1 MYYLGGG
8 YGKENSMKK
17 SEYLRIFKA
26 FSDERRMRVLE
37 LLLDGEQ
44 CACILLEDLDISQP
58 TLSHHM
64 KILCDSGI
72 VKGRPVGKWIYY
84 SINEDGCERAKELLS
99 KLTERKTPRSE
110 SLFGRLLGEI
120 SFPLRRLALVFFM
133 FNVSKFLNALDDNSK
148 SMREKDACREC
159 GLIKI

>member
-1 MYYLGGG
+1 
-8 YGKENSMKK
+8 MKN

-37 LLLDGEQ
+37 LLLDGEK

-72 VKGRPVGKWIYY
+72 VTGRPVGKWIYY
-84 SINEDGCERAKELLS
+84 SINEEGCEHAKELLTR
-99 KLTERKTPRSE
+99 LTERKARRTE
-110 SLFGRLLGEI
+110 DFLGRLLGEI
-120 SFPLRRLALVFFM
+120 SFPFRRLILVFFM
-133 FNVSKFLNALDDNSK
+133 FNVSKFLNALDDSSK
-148 SMREKDACREC
+148 SMTGKDACCEC
-159 GLIKI
+159 DLIRI